1 MLIVGLTGGIATG
14 KSTVS
19 RRFAELG
26 AEVIDADLIARE
38 IVEPGEP
45 ALAEIQRRFGPGVI
59 DASGRLDRAAL
70 AEIIFRDENAR
81 KALEA
86 IIHPRVRGRMR
97 SRIERVKQE
106 GRAPVVICDI
116 PLLFETQAGLE
127 WVDRTL
133 VVYAPR
139 QVQLQRLMARN
150 GLTEAEAERRIE
162 AQIPVA
168 EKARRADYVIDNS
181 GDLADTIKQV
191 DQLWKEWTHAAP
203 CADRPR
209 CKKG

>member
-45 ALAEIQRRFGPGVI
+45 ALAEIRRQFGSGVI
-59 DASGRLDRAAL
+59 DESGRLDRAAL
-70 AEIIFRDENAR
+70 AEIIFRDEKAR

-133 VVYAPR
+133 VVYAAPPGTAR
-139 QVQLQRLMARN
+139 TADGSQRL
-150 GLTEAEAERRIE
+150 
-162 AQIPVA
+162 
-168 EKARRADYVIDNS
+168 
-181 GDLADTIKQV
+181 
-191 DQLWKEWTHAAP
+191 
-203 CADRPR
+203 DR
-209 CKKG
+209 G

>member
-45 ALAEIQRRFGPGVI
+45 ALMEIHRLFGPSVI
-59 DASGRLDRAAL
+59 DEEGRLDRAAL
-70 AEIIFRDENAR
+70 AEIVFRDAHAR
-81 KALEA
+81 KKLEA

-97 SRIERVKQE
+97 SRVERVKEE

-116 PLLFETQAGLE
+116 PLLFETQVNLD
-127 WVDRTL
+127 WIDRTL
-133 VVYAPR
+133 VVYAPPD
-139 QVQLQRLMARN
+139 VQRERLMARN
-150 GLTEAEAERRIE
+150 GLSEDEAERRIQ

-168 EKARRADYVIDNS
+168 EKVRRADYVIDNS
-181 GDLADTIKQV
+181 GDLVETLKQV
-191 DQLWKEWTHAAP
+191 DRLWKEWTHAAP

-209 CKKG
+209 SQER